1 MPQRSKRVSTSRTPS
16 PKKKPSPIKKLLLRR
31 TSQTPE
37 RSIYQIVQAPRS
49 TTFLEESYDETTP
62 SPPPIERKEDK
73 SERKSNGNE
82 FKRVSEKRLNAF
94 GLEESADNESESD
107 KEEKVVQKL
116 KKKKK
121 TMKKSRKSKPLDMF
135 DDLNS
140 EIIANGLEGVKTIQA
155 VTSLLD
161 QSFTS
166 YRKKSGDISKA
177 SGSSLTSS
185 LNKETIDETKM
196 DIEEKKDVDMLQ
208 QDENVGKVSRT
219 KSKPK
224 KASNA
229 VLQVPKL
236 SAEEETEMDIEE
248 DKDLSV
254 VQDKASTTKSKSK
267 RTSNFESSM
276 PKLSPMVL
284 PPTPGSFDSS
294 STPKSS
300 LKNDKKNDGLAMSE
314 DSFEIII
321 EESAVKTTVVED
333 LTNLKLEDNV
343 KAVKADIVLSMGKV
357 VEQLPKSKSKP
368 KKKLTPKREESSKSA
383 STSDFQH
390 ANNDLNVEEAPMDI
404 VSNVVMDKA
413 EPKRKSKPIVKAK
426 RNQKDKENSPP
437 KILRILQS
445 SIDANMEAENVEP
458 QISKHES
465 ELPSTSTINQ
475 SNGFSSSK
483 LSTFSPFTFTP
494 EQLERFKSQQL
505 PAHESILNGPVGVK
519 LVPQNRSSAPVFLQ
533 ISQKDFRR
541 MLPKLP
547 QQQQTNAEKL

>member
-1 MPQRSKRVSTSRTPS
+1 MPRRSSRTPS

-73 SERKSNGNE
+73 CQRKSYGNE
-82 FKRVSEKRLNAF
+82 FKGVSEKRLNTF

-107 KEEKVVQKL
+107 KEEKVVQRL

-121 TMKKSRKSKPLDMF
+121 TMKKSRKSKALNMF

-166 YRKKSGDISKA
+166 CCKKSGDISKA
-177 SGSSLTSS
+177 YGSSLTSS

-196 DIEEKKDVDMLQ
+196 DIEEEKDVDMLQ
-208 QDENVGKVSRT
+208 
-219 KSKPK
+219 
-224 KASNA
+224 
-229 VLQVPKL
+229 PKL
-236 SAEEETEMDIEE
+236 SAKEETEMDIEE
-248 DKDLSV
+248 DKDRFV
-254 VQDKASTTKSKSK
+254 DQDKASTTKSKSK
-267 RTSNFESSM
+267 KTSNFESSM

-284 PPTPGSFDSS
+284 PPTLGSFDSS

-300 LKNDKKNDGLAMSE
+300 MKNDKKNVGLAMSE

-343 KAVKADIVLSMGKV
+343 KAVEADIVSSTGKV
-357 VEQLPKSKSKP
+357 VEQLPKSKSKQ
-368 KKKLTPKREESSKSA
+368 KKKLTPKPEGSSKSA
-383 STSDFQH
+383 STSELKL
-390 ANNDLNVEEAPMDI
+390 AINVVNVAEASMDT

-437 KILRILQS
+437 KLLRVLQS
-445 SIDANMEAENVEP
+445 SVEANMEAENIEP

-483 LSTFSPFTFTP
+483 FSTFSPFTFTP

-505 PAHESILNGPVGVK
+505 PAHESIPNGPVGVK
-519 LVPQNRSSAPVFLQ
+519 LVPQNRSSAPVFIQ

-541 MLPKLP
+541 MLSKLP

>member
-1 MPQRSKRVSTSRTPS
+1 MPRRSNRTPS

-73 SERKSNGNE
+73 SQRKSDGNE
-82 FKRVSEKRLNAF
+82 FKRVSEKRLNTF

-107 KEEKVVQKL
+107 KEEKVVQRL

-121 TMKKSRKSKPLDMF
+121 TMKKSRKSEPLNMF

-166 YRKKSGDISKA
+166 YRKNSGDISKA
-177 SGSSLTSS
+177 SGSPLTSS

-196 DIEEKKDVDMLQ
+196 DIEEEKDVDMLQ
-208 QDENVGKVSRT
+208 QDENVGKVS
-219 KSKPK
+219 
-224 KASNA
+224 
-229 VLQVPKL
+229 
-236 SAEEETEMDIEE
+236 
-248 DKDLSV
+248 
-254 VQDKASTTKSKSK
+254 TTKSISK

-276 PKLSPMVL
+276 PKLSRMVL
-284 PPTPGSFDSS
+284 SPTSGSFDSS
-294 STPKSS
+294 TTPKSS
-300 LKNDKKNDGLAMSE
+300 MKNDGLAMSE

-321 EESAVKTTVVED
+321 EESVVKTTVVED
-333 LTNLKLEDNV
+333 LTNLKIEDNV
-343 KAVKADIVLSMGKV
+343 KAVEADIVSSMEKV
-357 VEQLPKSKSKP
+357 VERLPKIKSMP
-368 KKKLTPKREESSKSA
+368 KKKLNPKPEESSKSA
-383 STSDFQH
+383 STFELKL
-390 ANNDLNVEEAPMDI
+390 ANNDLNVEEAPMDT
-404 VSNVVMDKA
+404 VSNVVMDKT

-437 KILRILQS
+437 KLLQILQS
-445 SIDANMEAENVEP
+445 SIDANMEAENIEP

-483 LSTFSPFTFTP
+483 FSTFSPFTFTP

-505 PAHESILNGPVGVK
+505 QAHESIPNGPVGVK

-547 QQQQTNAEKL
+547 QQQQTNVEKL